1 MNLIQIPRGTRDFS
15 PEQIRKR
22 KYILDL
28 LREVFESYAYDPLET
43 PAMEMKQTLLG
54 KYGEEGDKLI
64 FKIVD
69 NGDIGSK
76 IPANT
81 DLTQITNFITEKA
94 LRYDLTI
101 PMARFVAM
109 HAQTLSMPFKRYQ
122 MQAVWRG
129 DKPQK
134 GRYREFYQCDVDIV
148 GSDCLLCEAELLEIY
163 DQAFYKLGV
172 PDLEIQINSRKIL
185 QAIIQQ
191 IDATEYANQIIAT
204 IDKIEKIGK
213 QAVLDLCSNYL
224 SSPEQLTNLC
234 AFLQIEGDNHQIIEQ
249 LHALFNSNDLGQ
261 EGISELNQI
270 LNLLSQMQINCMP
283 RITTHLARGIDYY
296 TGMIVEVKT
305 KAVSMGSLGGGGRYQ
320 NIANSFGVAGINGV
334 GVSFGVDRI
343 YDVLEE
349 LKLFPALETKPKLLF
364 AYMDINTVAIN
375 LKLINK
381 LRQASF
387 ICMLF
392 PEAKKITKQI
402 KYAEKK
408 NIPYIVFI
416 GEQELTE
423 NKATIKNIQ
432 TGRQNS
438 ISLDASITEWQD
450 CLNKL

>member
-134 GRYREFYQCDVDIV
+134 GVIV
-148 GSDCLLCEAELLEIY
+148 
-163 DQAFYKLGV
+163 
-172 PDLEIQINSRKIL
+172 
-185 QAIIQQ
+185 
-191 IDATEYANQIIAT
+191 
-204 IDKIEKIGK
+204 
-213 QAVLDLCSNYL
+213 
-224 SSPEQLTNLC
+224 
-234 AFLQIEGDNHQIIEQ
+234 
-249 LHALFNSNDLGQ
+249 
-261 EGISELNQI
+261 
-270 LNLLSQMQINCMP
+270 
-283 RITTHLARGIDYY
+283 
-296 TGMIVEVKT
+296 
-305 KAVSMGSLGGGGRYQ
+305 
-320 NIANSFGVAGINGV
+320 
-334 GVSFGVDRI
+334 
-343 YDVLEE
+343 
-349 LKLFPALETKPKLLF
+349 
-364 AYMDINTVAIN
+364 
-375 LKLINK
+375 
-381 LRQASF
+381 
-387 ICMLF
+387 
-392 PEAKKITKQI
+392 
-402 KYAEKK
+402 
-408 NIPYIVFI
+408 
-416 GEQELTE
+416 
-423 NKATIKNIQ
+423 
-432 TGRQNS
+432 NS
-438 ISLDASITEWQD
+438 I
-450 CLNKL
+450 NVM